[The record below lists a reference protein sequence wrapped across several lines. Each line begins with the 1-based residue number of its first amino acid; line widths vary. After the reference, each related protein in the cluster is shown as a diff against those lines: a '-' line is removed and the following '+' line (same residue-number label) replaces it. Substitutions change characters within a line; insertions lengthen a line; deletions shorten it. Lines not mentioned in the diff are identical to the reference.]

1 VAVAVAVRVGVSVA
15 VAVAD
20 GVGVG
25 GRLELGLVVKSELK
39 PPFSVLA
46 LRALTAPTNFN
57 RYFELVAS
65 ALDGVKVAL
74 LPPQVMLP
82 ARI

>member
-1 VAVAVAVRVGVSVA
+1 MGVAVA

-25 GRLELGLVVKSELK
+25 GRLLFGPVVKDDSN
-39 PPFSVLA
+39 PPFSVLP
-46 LRALTAPTNFN
+46 LRALTAATSFIW
-57 RYFELVAS
+57 YFELNAS

>member
-1 VAVAVAVRVGVSVA
+1 MGVAVRVGVAVA

-25 GRLELGLVVKSELK
+25 GRRLFGTVVNDNSN
-39 PPFSVLA
+39 PPFSVLP
-46 LRALTAPTNFN
+46 LRALTDPRIFS
-57 RYFELVAS
+57 RYFELNAS

>member
-1 VAVAVAVRVGVSVA
+1 MGVAVRVGVAVA

-25 GRLELGLVVKSELK
+25 GRRLFGTVVNDDSN
-39 PPFSVLA
+39 PPFSVLP
-46 LRALTAPTNFN
+46 LRALTPPTNLIW
-57 RYFELVAS
+57 YFELNAS

-74 LPPQVMLP
+74 LPAQVMLP